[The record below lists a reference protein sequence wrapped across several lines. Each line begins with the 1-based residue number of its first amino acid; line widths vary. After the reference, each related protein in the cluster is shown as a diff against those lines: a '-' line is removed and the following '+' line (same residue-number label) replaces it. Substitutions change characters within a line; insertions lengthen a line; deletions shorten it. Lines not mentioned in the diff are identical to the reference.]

1 MLEHELLYEQIMKN
15 ERNLQNCTWYFRVLS
30 TDRIVDDLQY
40 IKKFIKPGMI
50 ARSYNHPRY
59 GKQEFE
65 VAPESVGA
73 HTFAMVALVNKA
85 LDFIYGENF
94 DRTNEGYSRR
104 EILEAVMRHDLPENK
119 IGDIPD
125 DGNRNDKAEGR
136 AERVYWKNLGLYN
149 KDKTTEAKVYKL
161 LREMQ
166 DKASDAGRL
175 IHVADKTIAILRTLY
190 EDKVGVPA
198 EMSIDYEFASVL
210 DKKAMAICDNIVD
223 RKCRASEMWTISYFK
238 LKQNILY
245 DRTGYFT
252 ALIVMMTLEVNG
264 KWYDWRAADYPN

>member
-1 MLEHELLYEQIMKN
+1 M
-15 ERNLQNCTWYFRVLS
+15 S
-30 TDRIVDDLQY
+30 SSRIVGDLQF
-40 IKKFIKPGMI
+40 IKKFIKPGTI

-59 GKQEFE
+59 GKAEFS

-94 DRTNEGYSRR
+94 MFTNENYSRR

-125 DGNRNDKAEGR
+125 DGTRNDKTEGR
-136 AERVYWKNLGLYN
+136 IEKLYWKNLGQYSE
-149 KDKTTEAKVYKL
+149 DKAYETKVYKL

-166 DKASDAGRL
+166 NKSSDAGRL
-175 IHVADKTIAILRTLY
+175 IHVADKTVAILRTLF
-190 EDKVGVPA
+190 EDELGCPA
-198 EMSIDYEFASVL
+198 EMRIDYKNASEK
-210 DKKAMAICDNIVD
+210 DKKAMTMCDNVKNG
-223 RKCRASEMWTISYFK
+223 KCRASEMWTISYFK
-238 LKQNILY
+238 LKRDILF

-252 ALIVMMTLEVNG
+252 HLSS
-264 KWYDWRAADYPN
+264 

>member
-1 MLEHELLYEQIMKN
+1 MLEQELLYERIMKN
-15 ERNLQNCTWYFRVLS
+15 ERNLQDRTWYYRILS
-30 TDRIVDDLQY
+30 SDKIIDELQY
-40 IKKFIKPGMI
+40 IKKFIKPGTI
-50 ARSYNHPRY
+50 PRSYNHERY
-59 GKQEFE
+59 GKQHFE

-73 HTFAMVALVNKA
+73 HTFAMLALVNKA
-85 LDFIYGENF
+85 LDFIYGDNF
-94 DRTNEGYSRR
+94 KLTNENYDRR

-125 DGNRNDKAEGR
+125 DGNRDDKAEGR
-136 AERVYWKNLGLYN
+136 AEKIYWKNLGLYN
-149 KDKTTEAKVYKL
+149 SDKAFELKVYKL

-166 DKASDAGRL
+166 NKSSDAGRL

-190 EDKVGVPA
+190 EDKLGVPA
-198 EMSIDYEFASVL
+198 EMSIDYEYASEL
-210 DKKAMAICDNIVD
+210 DKKAMAICDNIVEG
-223 RKCRASEMWTISYFK
+223 KCRASEMWTISFFK

-264 KWYDWRAADYPN
+264 KWYDWRAKEYPH